1 MIFFCGIDIGSL
13 STDCVII
20 DNEKNILGFSI
31 IPTGH
36 NAMEAALKAQEIA
49 LGKANV
55 SKDKLSFTVSTGY
68 GRYGTSLSQ
77 KSFTEI
83 TCHATG
89 ALHFFPNAKCVIDV
103 GGQDSKIIKISQ
115 SGKVEDF
122 MMNDKCSAGTGRFIE
137 VMANSLNTPLE
148 KMGSL
153 GIKSKKD
160 ININSTCTVFAE
172 SEVVALVAKNVPKA
186 DIINGIHK
194 SISKKLKS
202 MVIQM
207 KCLPPYVMTG
217 GVAKNI
223 GIRTALEDAFGKNV
237 DVISEPQIVGATGAA
252 LLAKREYNKISTE
265 LKTKS

>member
-36 NAMEAALKAQEIA
+36 NAMEAAIKAQEIA
-49 LGKANV
+49 LAKADI
-55 SKDKLSFTVSTGY
+55 SKDKLLFTVSTGY
-68 GRYGTSLSQ
+68 GRYGTSLSK

-83 TCHATG
+83 TCHAMG
-89 ALHFFPNAKCVIDV
+89 ALHFFPNVKCVIDV

-115 SGKVEDF
+115 TGKVEDF
-122 MMNDKCSAGTGRFIE
+122 MMNDKCAAGTGRFIE

-148 KMGSL
+148 EMGTL
-153 GIKSKKD
+153 GLKSKKD

-172 SEVVALVAKNVPKA
+172 SEVIALVAKNIPKA
-186 DIINGIHK
+186 DIVNSIHK
-194 SISKKLKS
+194 SISKRLKS
-202 MVIQM
+202 MVTQM
-207 KCLPPYVMTG
+207 KCSPPYVMTG

-223 GIRTALEDAFGKNV
+223 GIKKALEDTLKKNI

-252 LLAKREYNKISTE
+252 LLAKREYHKISTE
-265 LKTKS
+265 LKTK